1 MSYESL
7 ESAVQTLVATNSALV
22 DAVTGTQQEAST
34 AIIEANQSAVKAK
47 ASETEAGRLEI
58 LSRASADIA
67 VSKASEA
74 SASAIIADTKAI
86 EAANSAA
93 TAAAVVTGGT
103 ASLSP
108 EAGKIPLA
116 GADGKIDLQWLGP
129 NIAARLLMSGAQ
141 INHIGIPG
149 TVGFGV
155 GICPEVPEGY
165 SALAGTYAPGSAEYG
180 NYQYADGSI
189 MVWIP
194 AYYERIGHPDNPT
207 YDRYGSNSIDIKPL
221 AAFADRAAAALQG
234 YSLPRAFIDGGEVV
248 PGFMRDKYGCSNN
261 NGVASSIKNAPPLSS
276 HAAHNPFSELNG
288 APANNYGGAF
298 QAAKTRGEQFFP
310 ASRFMTGALAGISMA
325 TAQAATNAETVAWFD
340 AAGVI
345 NFPKGNNNNA
355 LRDTNDNSVTFTHD
369 GYGNSALT
377 GSGVPFAK
385 TTHNGQECGVADV
398 NGNMYRIEPG
408 LTCVARSI
416 SITGASQ
423 ADPVAL
429 TVTGH
434 GLSTGD
440 MAMVTSMAGM
450 TQVNNRIFTITVVD
464 ADTVTLDGVDGTGF
478 DAYESGGS
486 LTAGQFYIAKEST
499 RFKDFTGG
507 ASLATDHFGATGVA
521 AMMQPIKLEF
531 RTDYPNNGAVQR
543 FGNGSNQVL
552 DPSID
557 GDGWLL
563 RSLGLPQDQ
572 GASTAGSSLFGSDY
586 FYQYIRNEL
595 CLLSG
600 LNWSYGTNA
609 GVWAVDLGSAR
620 GYSGGYVGFCA
631 ASYPVRPNGSEA

>member
-1 MSYESL
+1 MTIETQVADL
-7 ESAVQTLVATNSALV
+7 VIATTQLTAAVNVAKQTLDNAV
-22 DAVTGTQQEAST
+22 DAASGSSDF
-34 AIIEANQSAVKAK
+34 AQGQ
-47 ASETEAGRLEI
+47 AG
-58 LSRASADIA
+58 IA
-67 VSKASEA
+67 QDE
-74 SASAIIADTKAI
+74 AI
-86 EAANSAA
+86 EAGVQAAAAELSAQAAASSASQAQTHANN
-93 TAAAVVTGGT
+93 AAAVVTGGT
-103 ASLSP
+103 ATLQP
-108 EAGKIPLA
+108 VPGKIPLA

-234 YSLPRAFIDGGEVV
+234 YSLPRAFIDGGEAV

-298 QAAKTRGEQFFP
+298 RAAKTRGEQFFP

-325 TAQAATNAETVAWFD
+325 TGQAATNAEAVAWFD

-369 GYGNSALT
+369 GYDGGNSALT

-450 TQVNNRIFTITVVD
+450 TQANSRIFTITVVD

-521 AMMQPIKLEF
+521 AMMQPIELEF
-531 RTDYPNNGAVQR
+531 RTDYPNNGVVQR

-595 CLLSG
+595 CPLSG
-600 LNWSYGTNA
+600 MGWSLGAPA
-609 GVWAVDLGSAR
+609 GVWAVALNNPR
-620 GYSGGYVGFCA
+620 GYSSVSLGFCA

>member
-1 MSYESL
+1 MTIETQVADL
-7 ESAVQTLVATNSALV
+7 VTATTELTAAVNVAKQTLDNAV
-22 DAVTGTQQEAST
+22 DA
-34 AIIEANQSAVKAK
+34 
-47 ASETEAGRLEI
+47 
-58 LSRASADIA
+58 
-67 VSKASEA
+67 A
-74 SASAIIADTKAI
+74 SASSDFAQTQAGLAQD
-86 EAANSAA
+86 EAVEAGVQAVSAELSAQAAASSASQAQTHANN
-93 TAAAVVTGGT
+93 AAAVVTGGT
-103 ASLSP
+103 ATLQP
-108 EAGKIPLA
+108 EPGKIPLA
-116 GADGKIDLQWLGP
+116 DADGKIDPQWLGP
-129 NIAARLLMSGAQ
+129 DIAARLSMGGVQ
-141 INHIGIPG
+141 VNHIGIPG

-194 AYYERIGHPDNPT
+194 AYYERVGHPSNPT

-221 AAFADRAAAALQG
+221 SAFSDRAAAALQG

-276 HAAHNPFSELNG
+276 HATHNPFSELNG
-288 APANNYGGAF
+288 SPTNNYGGAF

-325 TAQAATNAETVAWFD
+325 TGQAAVSATAVAWFD
-340 AAGVI
+340 PARVI

-355 LRDTNDNSVTFTHD
+355 LKDTNDNSVTFTHD
-369 GYGNSALT
+369 GYDGGNSALT

-429 TVTGH
+429 TVAEH

-440 MAMVTSMAGM
+440 VVMVTSMAGM
-450 TQVNNRIFTITVVD
+450 TQPNSRLFTITVVD
-464 ADTVTLDGVDGTGF
+464 ADTITLDGVDGTGF
-478 DAYESGGS
+478 DAYESGGN
-486 LTAGQFYIAKEST
+486 LTAGQFYIAKESA
-499 RFKDFTGG
+499 RFEDFTGG
-507 ASLATDHFGATGVA
+507 NSTEADHFGMTGAT
-521 AMMQPIKLEF
+521 AMMQPIEPAF
-531 RTDYPNNGAVQR
+531 RTDYPNNGVAQR
-543 FGNGSNQVL
+543 FGNGAAQVL

-572 GASTAGSSLFGSDY
+572 GVSTAGSSLFGSDY

-600 LNWSYGTNA
+600 MSWSNGASA
-609 GVWAVDLGSAR
+609 GVWAVNLLVNRGSSY
-620 GYSGGYVGFCA
+620 GNVGFCA